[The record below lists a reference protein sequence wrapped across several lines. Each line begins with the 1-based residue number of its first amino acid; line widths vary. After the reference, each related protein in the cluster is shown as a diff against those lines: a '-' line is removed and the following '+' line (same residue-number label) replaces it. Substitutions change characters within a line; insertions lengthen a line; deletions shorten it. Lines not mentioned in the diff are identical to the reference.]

1 MGWPMPKKLSYE
13 QLQQKVEALEARL
26 EARLEAGNVPGEQA
40 FLSAVLDN
48 IGEAIVICDANGR
61 LIRFNEAA
69 RILHGLPEEPI
80 PPDEWAGYYDLYRMD
95 GVTPLSMSE
104 VPLYRALQGERVRNA
119 EIVVVPKNSEPH
131 YLVCNGQALSD
142 EKGQPIGAVVAMH
155 DITRRKQAE
164 HLLRE
169 SESRFQ
175 RMLSGVPDMISV
187 HSPGMDILYSNWAG
201 FAAVPESSRILHTK
215 CYRTYRGFDDIC
227 PDCLAKTVLDTRQPM
242 QTESR
247 LADGTWV
254 DLRVIPI
261 FDKDQNIEMFMEW
274 VRDITERKRVEE
286 DLRESEEKYRG
297 LFESLVD
304 GVAES
309 DLEGRILSC
318 NPAYLRMT
326 GHSEEEIRHLR
337 YRDLT
342 PDKWHATDAHH
353 VKQTLERGY
362 SDLYEKER
370 LRKDGTTIPI
380 SMRIW
385 LKTDKH
391 GRPAGFWGI
400 IRDISDRFHAQ
411 QEREKLQHQL
421 HQAQK
426 MESIGRLAGGVAHD
440 LNNLLS
446 PILGYS
452 EMLLEDL
459 PGTDPRNGQMK
470 EIVRAGSRAQDLVSQ
485 LLAFCRKQ
493 PLQFQAMDINAL
505 LQDFEKL
512 LRRTLRED
520 ISLQWEMDPSLPHIQ
535 GDTGQLEQVIMNLA
549 VNAQDAMPQGG
560 ALSIK
565 TAAMELDGSAA
576 KEKGDVAAGPYV
588 MLAIS
593 DTGAGMDANTIDHM
607 FEPFFTTKEKGK
619 GTGLGMATAYGIIKQ
634 HGGSIRVYSEPGI
647 GTTIKIYLPAATE
660 SMQERPPRPQAQ
672 PAAKGSETV
681 LLAEDDQQVRE
692 LAAIA
697 LERYGYKVFAAANGR
712 DAQAIAEGLEEP
724 IHLLLTDVIM
734 PDMNGK
740 ELFEQISRFRPE
752 VRVLFMSGYTDD
764 VIAHHGGIDAGIPFI
779 GKPFN
784 LKGLAERVRSVLDG

>member
-1 MGWPMPKKLSYE
+1 MPKKLTYQ
-13 QLQQKVEALEARL
+13 QLQKKVEALEARL
-26 EARLEAGNVPGEQA
+26 EAGNARDEQA

-69 RILHGLPEEPI
+69 RNLHGLPEHPI
-80 PPDEWAGYYDLYRMD
+80 SPDQWAVYYDLYHMD
-95 GVTPLSMSE
+95 GVTPLEMSE
-104 VPLYRALQGERVRNA
+104 IPLFRALQGEKVRNA
-119 EIVVVPKNSEPH
+119 EIMVVPKNSEPH

-142 EKGQPIGAVVAMH
+142 GNGRAIGAVVAMH
-155 DITRRKQAE
+155 DITKRKQAE
-164 HLLRE
+164 DLLRE

-187 HSPGMDILYSNWAG
+187 HSPDMDIIYSNWAG
-201 FAAVPESSRILHTK
+201 FGAVPESRRILNTK
-215 CYRTYRGFDDIC
+215 CYRTYRGYDDIC
-227 PDCLAKTVLDTRQPM
+227 PDCLAKTVLETRQPL
-242 QTESR
+242 QTETR
-247 LADGTWV
+247 LPDGTWL
-254 DLRVIPI
+254 DLRVIPF
-261 FDKDQNIEMFMEW
+261 FDKDQNVDMFMEW
-274 VRDITERKRVEE
+274 VRDIT
-286 DLRESEEKYRG
+286 
-297 LFESLVD
+297 
-304 GVAES
+304 
-309 DLEGRILSC
+309 
-318 NPAYLRMT
+318 
-326 GHSEEEIRHLR
+326 
-337 YRDLT
+337 
-342 PDKWHATDAHH
+342 
-353 VKQTLERGY
+353 
-362 SDLYEKER
+362 
-370 LRKDGTTIPI
+370 
-380 SMRIW
+380 
-385 LKTDKH
+385 
-391 GRPAGFWGI
+391 
-400 IRDISDRFHAQ
+400 
-411 QEREKLQHQL
+411 EREKLQHQL

-446 PILGYS
+446 PIIGYS

-459 PGTDPRNGQMK
+459 PGTDPRKGQMK
-470 EIVRAGSRAQDLVSQ
+470 EIVRAGSRAQDLVRQ
-485 LLAFCRKQ
+485 LLAVCRKQ

-520 ISLQWEMDPSLPHIQ
+520 ITLQWELDPSLPHIH

-619 GTGLGMATAYGIIKQ
+619 GTGLGMATAYGIVKQ

-647 GTTIKIYLPAATE
+647 GTTIKIYLPAATG
-660 SMQERPPRPQAQ
+660 SMEERPPRPPAQ

-697 LERYGYKVFAAANGR
+697 LERYGYKVFAAANGG

-740 ELFEQISRFRPE
+740 ELFEQISRSRPE

>member
-1 MGWPMPKKLSYE
+1 MPEKPTYE
-13 QLQQKVEALEARL
+13 QLQQKVEALEAGN
-26 EARLEAGNVPGEQA
+26 AGEDHA
-40 FLSAVLDN
+40 FISAVLDN
-48 IGEAIVICDANGR
+48 IGEAIVTCDADGQ

-69 RILHGLPEEPI
+69 RILHGLPENPI
-80 PPDEWAGYYDLYRMD
+80 PPHQWAAYYDLYQTD
-95 GVTPLSMSE
+95 GVTPLSMAE

-119 EIVVVPKNSEPH
+119 EIVVVPKNSDPH
-131 YLVCNGQALSD
+131 YLVCNGQALID
-142 EKGQPIGAVVAMH
+142 ARGRRIGAVIAMH
-155 DITRRKQAE
+155 DLTRRKQAE
-164 HLLRE
+164 DRLRE

-175 RMLSGVPDMISV
+175 RMLSMVPDMISV
-187 HSPGMDILYSNWAG
+187 HSPQMDILYSNWTG
-201 FAAVPESSRILHTK
+201 FAAVPESDRILHTK
-215 CYRTYRGFDDIC
+215 CYHTYRGFDDIC
-227 PDCLAKTVLDTRQPM
+227 PDCRAKSVLETGKAMQSETRLP
-242 QTESR
+242 
-247 LADGTWV
+247 DGTWV
-254 DLRVIPI
+254 DLRVLPI
-261 FDKDQNIEMFMEW
+261 FDQDQNIEMFMEW

-326 GHSEEEIRHLR
+326 GHSEKEIRKLR

-342 PDKWHATDAHH
+342 PDKWHATDAYH

-400 IRDISDRFHAQ
+400 IRDVSDRFHAQ

-459 PGTDPRNGQMK
+459 PGTDPRKGQMQ
-470 EIVRAGSRAQDLVSQ
+470 EIVRAGSRAQDLVRQ

-520 ISLQWEMDPSLPHIQ
+520 ITLQRELDPSLPHIQ

-576 KEKGDVAAGPYV
+576 KEKGDLAAGPYV
-588 MLAIS
+588 MLAMS
-593 DTGAGMDANTIDHM
+593 DTGTGMDANTIDHM

-647 GTTIKIYLPAATE
+647 GTTIKIYLPAATG
-660 SMQERPPRPQAQ
+660 SMEERAVRPPAH

-681 LLAEDDQQVRE
+681 LLAEDDQQVRD

-697 LERYGYKVFAAANGR
+697 LERYGYKVFAAANGG
-712 DAQAIAEGLEEP
+712 DAQAIAEGLEGP

-740 ELFEQISRFRPE
+740 ELFEQISRSHPE

-784 LKGLAERVRSVLDG
+784 LKGLAEKVRFVLDG

>member
-1 MGWPMPKKLSYE
+1 MPKKLTYE

-26 EARLEAGNVPGEQA
+26 EARNVRGEQV

-48 IGEAIVICDANGR
+48 IGEAIVICDAKGR
-61 LIRFNEAA
+61 LMRFNEAA

-80 PPDEWAGYYDLYRMD
+80 PPDQWAGYYDLCRMD
-95 GVTPLSMSE
+95 GVTPLETSE
-104 VPLYRALQGERVRNA
+104 IPLFRALQGERVRHA

-142 EKGQPIGAVVAMH
+142 EQGRPIGAVVAMH
-155 DITRRKQAE
+155 DITKRKQAE
-164 HLLRE
+164 DLLRE

-187 HSPGMDILYSNWAG
+187 HSPQMDILYSNWAG
-201 FAAVPESSRILHTK
+201 VAAVPESSRILNTK

-227 PDCLAKTVLDTRQPM
+227 PDCQAKTVLETRQPM
-242 QTESR
+242 QTETR
-247 LADGTWV
+247 LPDGTWV
-254 DLRVIPI
+254 DLRVIPF
-261 FDKDQNIEMFMEW
+261 FDKDQNVDMFMEW
-274 VRDITERKRVEE
+274 VRDITER
-286 DLRESEEKYRG
+286 
-297 LFESLVD
+297 
-304 GVAES
+304 
-309 DLEGRILSC
+309 
-318 NPAYLRMT
+318 
-326 GHSEEEIRHLR
+326 
-337 YRDLT
+337 
-342 PDKWHATDAHH
+342 
-353 VKQTLERGY
+353 
-362 SDLYEKER
+362 
-370 LRKDGTTIPI
+370 
-380 SMRIW
+380 
-385 LKTDKH
+385 
-391 GRPAGFWGI
+391 
-400 IRDISDRFHAQ
+400 
-411 QEREKLQHQL
+411 EKLQQQL

-459 PGTDPRNGQMK
+459 PATDPRKGQMK
-470 EIVRAGSRAQDLVSQ
+470 EIVRAGSRAQDLVRQ

-505 LQDFEKL
+505 LEDFEKL

-520 ISLQWEMDPSLPHIQ
+520 VALQWELDPSVPHIQ
-535 GDTGQLEQVIMNLA
+535 GDTGQLEQVIMNMA

-565 TAAMELDGSAA
+565 TAAMELDESAA
-576 KEKGDVAAGPYV
+576 KEKGDVAAGSYV

-593 DTGAGMDANTIDHM
+593 DTGTGMDTNTIDHL

-619 GTGLGMATAYGIIKQ
+619 GTGLGMATAYGIVKQ

-647 GTTIKIYLPAATE
+647 GTTMKIYLPAATGPVE
-660 SMQERPPRPQAQ
+660 ERPPRAPAQ
-672 PAAKGSETV
+672 SVAKGSETV

-697 LERYGYKVFAAANGR
+697 LERYGYKVFAAANGG
-712 DAQAIAEGLEEP
+712 DAQAIAEELEEP

-740 ELFEQISRFRPE
+740 ELFEQISRSRPE
-752 VRVLFMSGYTDD
+752 TRVLFMSGYTDD
-764 VIAHHGGIDAGIPFI
+764 VITHQGGIDPGIPFI

-784 LKGLAERVRSVLDG
+784 LKGLAEKVRSVLDG